1 MAVHTNENYGKCK
14 HTYINFVNAKMP
26 RNCHETAL
34 VCRGALRKGYL
45 GVANEMT

>member
-1 MAVHTNENYGKCK
+1 
-14 HTYINFVNAKMP
+14 MP

-45 GVANEMT
+45 GVANEMTWHQ